1 MIKREGFT
9 MVEILVYVAVLGL
22 LVSAIASFFLWA
34 SNVSAKNQAMAEVL
48 NNGQR
53 ALSTITI
60 EIRKAKT
67 VYSPTMSASQLSLE
81 TNDSLG
87 AGETS
92 GFVDF
97 FLCGEQLCL
106 KREGQPVLAIT
117 SDKVVVSYLSFTVVN
132 YSTTTASVQIGLKV
146 DYKGGEGK
154 AERQAAFN
162 ATSTAALR
170 PY

>member
-1 MIKREGFT
+1 MKRRGFT
-9 MVEILVYVAVLGL
+9 IIEIVVYVAVLGL

-48 NNGQR
+48 NNVQR
-53 ALSTITI
+53 ALSTITA

-67 VYSPTMSASQLSLE
+67 VYTPTTFTAQLSLE
-81 TNDSLG
+81 TRDSLG
-87 AGETS
+87 VGETS

-106 KREGQPVLAIT
+106 KRESQPVLAIT
-117 SDKVVVSYLSFTVVN
+117 SDKVVVSYLSFTAIN
-132 YSTTTASVQIGLKV
+132 YSSTTASVQVGLKV
-146 DYKGGEGK
+146 DYKGGAGK
-154 AERQAAFN
+154 AERQAVFS